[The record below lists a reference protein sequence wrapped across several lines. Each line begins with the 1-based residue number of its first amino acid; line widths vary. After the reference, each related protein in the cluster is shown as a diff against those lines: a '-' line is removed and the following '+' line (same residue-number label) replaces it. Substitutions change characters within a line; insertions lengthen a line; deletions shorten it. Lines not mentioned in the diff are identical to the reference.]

1 MVGRTVAWGVS
12 LMLLAQR
19 ASAPSCGEGTTLVP
33 DEDACTASCP
43 QQAAASGRIYIA
55 GVFDLQDDGGYTEQ
69 LKHHFQLTTALLNNH
84 TDGMWDDVLTD
95 VTIEH
100 AVADAGCSE
109 SLAAQ
114 AYWNIREWG
123 RPLHGVIGCRC
134 SGASKAVQRIAQ
146 LEHVPQISMSSTAPE
161 LSNRQLY
168 PYYYRTVAP
177 EGMGGSL
184 GALMNLF
191 RAFGWTRIGVL
202 FTEKGWAQDTAQQFI
217 SDWTGAHAAQD
228 GRGAWIGEIAY
239 AHPIALNT
247 SSGLEMV
254 NMESL
259 RQAFAKV
266 SAADPAVN
274 TRIILLLCH
283 TGKTH
288 DKH

>member
-1 MVGRTVAWGVS
+1 MVGRTVAWGVF
-12 LMLLAQR
+12 LMMLVHR
-19 ASAPSCGEGTTLVP
+19 ASAPTCGEGTTLVP
-33 DEDACTASCP
+33 GEDACTASCP
-43 QQAAASGRIYIA
+43 QHTAASGRIYIA
-55 GVFDLQDDGGYTEQ
+55 GVFDLQDEQ

-84 TDGMWDDVLTD
+84 SDGMWDDVLTD

-114 AYWNIREWG
+114 AYWNIRGWG

-134 SGASKAVQRIAQ
+134 SEASKAVQRIAQ
-146 LEHVPQISMSSTAPE
+146 LEHVPQISMSATASE

-202 FTEKGWAQDTAQQFI
+202 FTENGWPQDTARQFI
-217 SDWTGAHAAQD
+217 ADWTGAHAAQD
-228 GRGAWIGEIAY
+228 GQGAWVGEIAY
-239 AHPIALNT
+239 AHPIAVNT
-247 SSGLEMV
+247 TNGLESV
-254 NMESL
+254 NMQSV
-259 RQAFAKV
+259 RQAFAKIPV
-266 SAADPAVN
+266 NDPAVN

-283 TGKTH
+283 TRKTH